1 MLWEPRYYDNY
12 KNYSPLH
19 LPHSSSSFL
28 LPLHKFLKRLA
39 VNSKSWSL
47 RRLITMMAVNS
58 TDSRYQFTFLNW
70 NSRSTVITIYIIY
83 LKICTTIQAF
93 SDQMMLVAIR
103 FKWWVIDCLSRNLLF
118 WPLLVVKQILFSL
131 ITFLR
136 PPEMKRKILLCLPV
150 GDKSIKTSSGSQSK
164 HMRVTLT
171 IWQHCNKSKILTE
184 HSRSSRSA
192 II

>member
-1 MLWEPRYYDNY
+1 MIIT
-12 KNYSPLH
+12 KTIPLYISH
-19 LPHSSSSFL
+19 I
-28 LPLHKFLKRLA
+28 LPLPFYCLYTSSLRLA

-70 NSRSTVITIYIIY
+70 NSRSTDITIYIIC

-118 WPLLVVKQILFSL
+118 WRLLVEKQILFSL

-136 PPEMKRKILLCLPV
+136 PPEMKRKILTRENFCRR
-150 GDKSIKTSSGSQSK
+150 QK
-164 HMRVTLT
+164 H
-171 IWQHCNKSKILTE
+171 
-184 HSRSSRSA
+184 
-192 II
+192 